1 MLKGERDIGLR
12 PAIITPITKVNVVDF
27 WLHQEIL
34 LVVMGELNIYPISAT
49 LPPKEEILG
58 EMVQDV
64 GVGLKRSTNVTC

>member
-1 MLKGERDIGLR
+1 M
-12 PAIITPITKVNVVDF
+12 
-27 WLHQEIL
+27 
-34 LVVMGELNIYPISAT
+34 VMGELNIYPISAT